1 MRITGTGRGTRA
13 DSCRAPRPASR
24 ASRFLLFLFWIYMDR
39 GDQNMVF
46 YKDNGF
52 IQCVEELKS
61 TMIEKM
67 IEEMVMTA
75 FFYKNVLIA
84 LA

>member
-1 MRITGTGRGTRA
+1 MRGRGVESAEGT
-13 DSCRAPRPASR
+13 
-24 ASRFLLFLFWIYMDR
+24 LFFWIYMDR

-75 FFYKNVLIA
+75 FFYQNVLIA

>member
-1 MRITGTGRGTRA
+1 
-13 DSCRAPRPASR
+13 
-24 ASRFLLFLFWIYMDR
+24 
-39 GDQNMVF
+39 MVF

-75 FFYKNVLIA
+75 FFYQNVLIA

>member
-1 MRITGTGRGTRA
+1 
-13 DSCRAPRPASR
+13 
-24 ASRFLLFLFWIYMDR
+24 MDR

-61 TMIEKM
+61 TMIEK
-67 IEEMVMTA
+67 
-75 FFYKNVLIA
+75 ND
-84 LA
+84 